1 MNTKDI
7 KPASG
12 KQLKWLKSLLLER
25 SWDNVPAEWQWRL
38 VEILDAFKA
47 CDEAGYGPESVNN
60 VLEFSDLKVVTMSGF
75 DKLLERLKNA
85 PLKTVEPQE
94 GLPVIATTDGVFKH
108 GDTFYKLKFAKTG
121 NLWAHRLVMLMT
133 AEEAKTKAAE
143 AKAEAEATGAKPKR
157 IIAAKFM
164 FAGSPKSLGIT
175 EDMKLTHEDAKAF
188 GALYSTCCECGRLLT
203 DDLSVYLG
211 IGPVCGGREFGG
223 EFKLMIDEAKLAVK
237 AAKAAEAAK
246 ACA

>member
-12 KQLKWLKSLLLER
+12 KQLKWLESLITER
-25 SWDNVPAEWQWRL
+25 SWENIPETWHDRVQQIA
-38 VEILDAFKA
+38 DAFSA
-47 CDEAGYGPESVNN
+47 CANAGYGPESVNN
-60 VLEFSDLKVVTMSGF
+60 ILEFNGMRVVTMTSF
-75 DKLLERLKNA
+75 DLLLAYLKNA
-85 PLKTVEPQE
+85 PFKTVEPQE

-175 EDMKLTHEDAKAF
+175 EDMKLTHEDAKSF

-237 AAKAAEAAK
+237 AAKA
-246 ACA
+246 CA

>member
-1 MNTKDI
+1 MNVKDI

-25 SWDNVPAEWQWRL
+25 SWDDVPADWQWRL

-47 CDEAGYGPESVNN
+47 CDENGYGPESVNN
-60 VLEFSDLKVVTMSGF
+60 VLEFSGLKVVTMSGF
-75 DKLLERLKNA
+75 DKLLAYLKDA
-85 PLKTVEPQE
+85 PRKAVAPQE
-94 GLPVIATTDGVFKH
+94 GMPNIATTDGMFKH

-133 AEEAKTKAAE
+133 PDEAKEAA
-143 AKAEAEATGAKPKR
+143 AQGDKR
-157 IIAAKFM
+157 KAAKFM

-175 EDMKLTHEDAKAF
+175 EDMKLTYEDAKAF

-203 DDLSVYLG
+203 NDLSVYLG
-211 IGPVCGGREFGG
+211 IGPVCGGRSFGG
-223 EFKLMIDEAKLAVK
+223 DFKFMIDEAKLAVK
-237 AAKAAEAAK
+237 AANASA
-246 ACA
+246 